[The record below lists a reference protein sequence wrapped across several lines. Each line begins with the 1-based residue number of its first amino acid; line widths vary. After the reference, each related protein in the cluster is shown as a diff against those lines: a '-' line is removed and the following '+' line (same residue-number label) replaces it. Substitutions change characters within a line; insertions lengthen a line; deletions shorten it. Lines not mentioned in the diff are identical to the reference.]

1 MRIKK
6 TKQKKNCCLRL
17 FRIEISLCR
26 WWVGRRGG
34 GVEGSSMVGGERRRG
49 QGGESRVQMRHN
61 LNFIRNIPISM
72 RSIRES
78 AYGSFSANVAASHL
92 CEYGWEWACVSEK
105 ERETSP
111 QLMLCVYPLT
121 HTHALTQWGTQLCC
135 TLMNRWNI
143 NCAHT
148 LTHIENTIRRN
159 L

>member
-17 FRIEISLCR
+17 FRNEISLCR

-92 CEYGWEWACVSEK
+92 CEYG
-105 ERETSP
+105 
-111 QLMLCVYPLT
+111 
-121 HTHALTQWGTQLCC
+121 
-135 TLMNRWNI
+135 
-143 NCAHT
+143 
-148 LTHIENTIRRN
+148 
-159 L
+159 